1 MAADYRIGQDT
12 AGQRRQR
19 CDNRAS
25 TVCVV
30 RRDHRSDSGGRCGRH
45 WMPGAEGQD
54 GPLGRARRSS
64 GRSIPARAVVRPFLG
79 RGGGRPAARA
89 SRPERCRSNRSGS
102 GGEDLLAPA
111 QRSWFC
117 TPVSPARPCLPRP
130 GGGDVAGPGRTPP
143 APPEFG
149 GARGGRSSSG
159 SYRASGGGLQGCPR
173 GVSDPGWPR
182 PPNAAPFAR
191 PVALHCGKPVWSW
204 RRGTRGGG
212 RRVCHGA
219 PATTAQDHS
228 SLAFL
233 DCS

>member
-1 MAADYRIGQDT
+1 MG
-12 AGQRRQR
+12 
-19 CDNRAS
+19 RA
-25 TVCVV
+25 
-30 RRDHRSDSGGRCGRH
+30 HGGIREF

-130 GGGDVAGPGRTPP
+130 GGGDVAG
-143 APPEFG
+143 
-149 GARGGRSSSG
+149 RSRRSN
-159 SYRASGGGLQGCPR
+159 
-173 GVSDPGWPR
+173 SDH
-182 PPNAAPFAR
+182 A
-191 PVALHCGKPVWSW
+191 
-204 RRGTRGGG
+204 TR
-212 RRVCHGA
+212 
-219 PATTAQDHS
+219 
-228 SLAFL
+228 
-233 DCS
+233 